1 MKDNNPTQDFTEM
14 FSEDPGQSETHPGTI
29 EQISLISDLLN
40 GSKEHALDPEIIF
53 YALKS
58 MKENPELEPYEA
70 FAIGHSEWMK

>member
-1 MKDNNPTQDFTEM
+1 LEDNNTTQDFIEM
-14 FSEDPGQSETHPGTI
+14 FSEDPGQSETHPGTV

-40 GSKEHALDPEIIF
+40 ESKEHALDPEVIF

-70 FAIGHSEWMK
+70 FAMGHSEWIK

>member
-1 MKDNNPTQDFTEM
+1 M
-14 FSEDPGQSETHPGTI
+14 FIEDPGQSETNQGTI